1 MTGCLEDECEGND
14 GWAERPSDPAAG
26 VESQAT
32 RAVSALA
39 REQQLILV
47 FRYYSQRSLAEA
59 AEDLGV
65 SREHVLS
72 CRRTLSARCIRLCS
86 PRHQGKASPERYRN
100 SVLHPS
106 YLHQRTES
114 YIWLHRAAAAA
125 QRAAPG
131 WPGTAP
137 DHA

>member
-47 FRYYSQRSLAEA
+47 FRYYSERSRAEA

-86 PRHQGKASPERYRN
+86 PRHQGKASPECTIRDGAG
-100 SVLHPS
+100 PI
-106 YLHQRTES
+106 
-114 YIWLHRAAAAA
+114 YIRVQKLGVASLLLASAY
-125 QRAAPG
+125 
-131 WPGTAP
+131 
-137 DHA
+137 